1 MPKASIK
8 NDIRF
13 IDPKTLEVIC
23 TYNGCKEKFSIVNEE
38 KIEKHT
44 PNKVQERNINY
55 MVQSRQ
61 CSECGKKFQ
70 LDIDKKTTISNKN
83 RAIAESGNI

>member
-1 MPKASIK
+1 MPKANIK

-13 IDPKTLEVIC
+13 IDPTTFEVVC
-23 TYNGCKEKFSIVNEE
+23 TYNECKTKFSIVNDE

-44 PNKVQERNINY
+44 PNKVRERNITY

-61 CSECGKKFQ
+61 CSECGRKFQ

-83 RAIAESGNI
+83 KAISDSGNI